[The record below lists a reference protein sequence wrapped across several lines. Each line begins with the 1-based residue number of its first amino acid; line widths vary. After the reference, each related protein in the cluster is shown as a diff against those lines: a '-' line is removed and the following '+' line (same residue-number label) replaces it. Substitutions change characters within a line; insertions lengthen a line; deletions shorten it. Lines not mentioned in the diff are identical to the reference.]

1 MIRTQFDKYLR
12 WTDEA
17 RFLTSEL
24 VLWRGRQVPWPRK
37 NTSLTP
43 YHFSSV
49 QDFKEGHLLAF
60 RWDPQFQNERQI
72 ICSPPYRDI
81 LASNHFTIFEF
92 FSNVLMKFPGGDGGS
107 KEGEGLLPG
116 MSGQQLCS
124 FFLLPISQ
132 HHLYFPPPSSSFF
145 LVSQHHLY
153 FSPFFLPIG
162 IKASPLMRAVH
173 YWLFMKL
180 EHETSILCLSQK
192 RAVILMM
199 ILSFLHIF
207 AYQRLLS

>member
-162 IKASPLMRAVH
+162 IKASPLMWAVH

-192 RAVILMM
+192 RAVILK
-199 ILSFLHIF
+199 LD
-207 AYQRLLS
+207 